1 MKHTNRRR
9 ALISV
14 LLAVLVF
21 AGAVTMPIL
30 QTDAHA
36 VTQYEI
42 DRKKAEKNALSKK
55 IKEQQE
61 LMNALKSEQSGIME
75 QKEALDQQQTLKTQE
90 INLVHEEL
98 TMYRQLILDKEYE
111 ARIAQEH
118 AEEQLAI
125 YKAHIRNMEEQGINN
140 MYLQLLFSSSSMTDL
155 LSRVDMVSEIMEYD
169 KRIHDNYVSAKQAA
183 LTAKEEAEAAAAQ
196 LAVKEQELQTE
207 IDRLTGELE
216 GLQTE
221 LDRLMSDIDG
231 YAAVINKYAADEA
244 RIDKEIKQMAE
255 ELKKQQTPPTST
267 GSFMW
272 PLPVSKGISSGYG
285 MRKISLYG
293 YEKFHAGIDVPAG
306 IGNSILAADGGTVI
320 VSTYDGGYGNY
331 VMINHGGGRVTLY
344 AHMSSRAVDVGA
356 EVKKGQVIGSVGS
369 TGNSTGP
376 HLHFEIRINGSAV
389 DPCTYFTGY
398 YFTKK

>member
-9 ALISV
+9 SLISV

-30 QTDAHA
+30 QTEAHA

-55 IKEQQE
+55 IKEQQA
-61 LMNALKSEQSGIME
+61 LMNELKAEQSGIMQ
-75 QKEALDQQQTLKTQE
+75 QKEILDQQQDLKIQE
-90 INLVHEEL
+90 INLVQEEL
-98 TMYRQLILDKEYE
+98 TMYRQLILDKEHE
-111 ARIAQEH
+111 ARVAQEH

-125 YKAHIRNMEEQGINN
+125 YKNHIRKIEEQGVDN
-140 MYLQLLFSSSSMTDL
+140 MYLQLLFSSTSMTDL
-155 LSRVDMVSEIMEYD
+155 LSRVDMVAEIMEYD
-169 KRIHDNYVSAKQAA
+169 KRIHDNYVSAKEAA
-183 LTAKEEAEAAAAQ
+183 LTAKAEAEAAAQ
-196 LAVKEQELQTE
+196 LLVVKEAELQTE
-207 IDRLTGELE
+207 IDRLTSELE
-216 GLQTE
+216 GMQTE

-244 RIDKEIKQMAE
+244 RIDAEIKKMAE
-255 ELKKQQTPPTST
+255 ELKKQNTPPSAT
-267 GSFMW
+267 GSYMW
-272 PLPVSKGISSGYG
+272 PLPASKGISSGFG

-293 YEKFHAGIDVPAG
+293 YEKFHAGIDVPAS
-306 IGNSILAADGGTVI
+306 IGKSILAADGGTVI
-320 VSTYDGGYGNY
+320 VSAYDGGYGNY
-331 VMINHGGGRVTLY
+331 VMINHGNGRVTLY

-356 EVKKGQVIGSVGS
+356 NVNKGQVVGFVGS

-376 HLHFEIRINGSAV
+376 HLHFEVRVNGSAT
-389 DPCTYFTGY
+389 DPCNYFTGY

>member
-9 ALISV
+9 SLISV

-30 QTDAHA
+30 QTEAHA

-61 LMNALKSEQSGIME
+61 LMNALKSEQSGLME
-75 QKEALDQQQTLKTQE
+75 QKEALDQQQTLKIQE

-98 TMYRQLILDKEYE
+98 TMYRQLILDKEYK
-111 ARIAQEH
+111 ARVAQEH
-118 AEEQLAI
+118 AEDQLAI
-125 YKAHIRNMEEQGINN
+125 YKAHIRSMEEQGINN
-140 MYLQLLFSSSSMTDL
+140 MYLQLLFSSSSMTEL
-155 LSRVDMVSEIMEYD
+155 LSRMDMVSEIMEYD
-169 KRIHDNYVSAKQAA
+169 KRIHDNYVSAKETA
-183 LTAKEEAEAAAAQ
+183 LTAKAEAEAAAAQ
-196 LAVKEQELQTE
+196 LAVKEAELQTE

-231 YAAVINKYAADEA
+231 YAAVINRYAADEA

-255 ELKKQQTPPTST
+255 ELKKQQMPPTST

-331 VMINHGGGRVTLY
+331 IMVNHGNGRVTLY

-356 EVKKGQVIGSVGS
+356 EVKKGQVIGYVGS

-389 DPCTYFTGY
+389 DPCNYFTGY

>member
-9 ALISV
+9 SLISV

-30 QTDAHA
+30 QTEAHA

-61 LMNALKSEQSGIME
+61 LMNALKSEQAGLME
-75 QKEALDQQQTLKTQE
+75 QKEALDQQQTLKIQE

-111 ARIAQEH
+111 ARVAQEH
-118 AEEQLAI
+118 AEDQLAI
-125 YKAHIRNMEEQGINN
+125 YKAHIRSMEEQGINN
-140 MYLQLLFSSSSMTDL
+140 MYLQLLFSSSSMTEL
-155 LSRVDMVSEIMEYD
+155 LSRMDMVSEIMEYD
-169 KRIHDNYVSAKQAA
+169 KRIHDNYVSAKETA
-183 LTAKEEAEAAAAQ
+183 LTAKAEAEAAAAQ
-196 LAVKEQELQTE
+196 LAVKEAELQTE

-231 YAAVINKYAADEA
+231 YAAVINRYAADEA

-255 ELKKQQTPPTST
+255 ELKKQQMPPTST

-331 VMINHGGGRVTLY
+331 IMVNHGNGRVTLY

-356 EVKKGQVIGSVGS
+356 EVKKGQVIGYVGS

-389 DPCTYFTGY
+389 DPCNYFTGY

>member
-1 MKHTNRRR
+1 MKNTNRRR

-30 QTDAHA
+30 QTEAHA

-61 LMNALKSEQSGIME
+61 LMNALKSEQSGLME
-75 QKEALDQQQTLKTQE
+75 QKEALDQQQTLKIQE

-111 ARIAQEH
+111 ARVAQEH
-118 AEEQLAI
+118 AEDQLAI
-125 YKAHIRNMEEQGINN
+125 YKAHIRSMEEQGINN
-140 MYLQLLFSSSSMTDL
+140 MYLQLLFSSSSMTEL
-155 LSRVDMVSEIMEYD
+155 LSRMDMVSEIMEYD
-169 KRIHDNYVSAKQAA
+169 KRIHDNYVSAKETA
-183 LTAKEEAEAAAAQ
+183 LTAKAEAEAAAAQ
-196 LAVKEQELQTE
+196 LAVKEAELQTE

-231 YAAVINKYAADEA
+231 YAAVINRYAADEA

-255 ELKKQQTPPTST
+255 ELKKQQMPPTST

-272 PLPVSKGISSGYG
+272 PLPASKGISSGYG

-331 VMINHGGGRVTLY
+331 IMVNHGNGRVTLY

-356 EVKKGQVIGSVGS
+356 EVKKGQVIGYVGS

-389 DPCTYFTGY
+389 DPCNYFTGY